1 MKKRSLI
8 VLSLLLA
15 RIAVFQSGCDQERFS
30 GGRVKNPAS
39 QREARPGTDLPQK
52 KQRRVAWL
60 LQPGMVS

>member
-30 GGRVKNPAS
+30 GGRVKK
-39 QREARPGTDLPQK
+39 PGF
-52 KQRRVAWL
+52 AA
-60 LQPGMVS
+60 